1 MPLWKNTD
9 EAASAPKHTVDIV
22 TGNTGVEA
30 YQVEP
35 VGTWGVDTDEAQ
47 TKNVNGHAGWVLR
60 TVGEGGRAGRVI
72 EETLVAMGSMGADGD
87 ADDDAAYPDATITIV
102 TQPQDAEVE
111 ANSNATFTVV
121 ATVVPNQALEYQWY
135 NVAGDTEIVGAN
147 TATLI
152 LENVQ
157 EDDSGNAFYVI
168 VSAGDASVESD
179 SAELTVVEPEE
190 E

>member
-9 EAASAPKHTVDIV
+9 EAESAPQYTVDIV

-47 TKNVNGHAGWVLR
+47 ATNVNGHAGWVLR
-60 TVGEGGRAGRVI
+60 TVGEGGRAGRVN
-72 EETLVAMGSMGADGD
+72 EETLVAMGSMGPDGD
-87 ADDDAAYPDATITIV
+87 ADDDAVYPDATITIV
-102 TQPQDAEVE
+102 TQPQDTEAE
-111 ANSNATFTVV
+111 ANSNVTFTVV
-121 ATVVPNQALEYQWY
+121 ATVVPNQTLEYQWY
-135 NVAGDTEIVGAN
+135 NADGDVELVGE
-147 TATLI
+147 TTDELF

-157 EDDSGNAFYVI
+157 VADTGNTYYVV
-168 VSAGDASVESD
+168 VSAGDASVQSD
-179 SAELTVVEPEE
+179 NAELTVVEPEE